1 MALTSAVTVPVSHLI
16 VRNYIGENL
25 SWEQAGH
32 WQAIWY
38 ISTMSL
44 MVVTTTL
51 SVYYLPKLSE
61 LTDKIELRKEIK
73 QGYKIVMPIV
83 LIVSVAI
90 FLFKDFIIW
99 LLFTEEFAPMQELFL
114 WQLVGGVIKVSALL
128 LSYLMLAKSMTKAF
142 VSTEIVS
149 SISFVALSIWF
160 VGQYGLIGMTYS
172 FTVNYSLYLIA
183 LFILTRRELY

>member
-1 MALTSAVTVPVSHLI
+1 M
-16 VRNYIGENL
+16 
-25 SWEQAGH
+25 
-32 WQAIWY
+32 
-38 ISTMSL
+38 
-44 MVVTTTL
+44 

-90 FLFKDFIIW
+90 FLLKDFIIW